1 MKHRFLGVTEALA
14 QSSSRVCF
22 EDLPKEDIEKTK
34 LVFLDSIGCA
44 LASHVVDRSRLA
56 IELTKEFGGNPQAT
70 VIGSH
75 RTSYGLASFANG
87 ELINAL
93 EYDSLGPLS
102 AHVCPF
108 VVPPCLAIAERVHAS
123 GKELILALA
132 LALEIGGRMT
142 SSLAQ
147 LKVLKEEPPYYED
160 AQRFTYANAVF
171 GGVAGACKLLKL
183 DVKKT
188 LNAFGIAGASTPV
201 PAVMKWEE
209 TSGPAIMVKYN
220 ACSGWAAQLTTVAAL
235 LAEKGFTGD
244 TTIMDGEWGFWKIVG
259 SPFFNVDN
267 LLGGLGKVWHIKEVH
282 FKPYPTCGV
291 NHGGIDGINRIM
303 KENQIRPE
311 EIEEIVVKADPLLQT
326 PNRKIT
332 TIESFA
338 DMQFSNVYIFA
349 LAAYYG
355 DRPSPAWLMPSIFS
369 DPKVEALSKKVRVE
383 VHPRTEELMTNKIK
397 MGKLPVFW
405 DTIVEIMAK
414 GGRKFP
420 IEISAP
426 KGNPANPM
434 TEIELMEK
442 FRTNAS
448 YSMLP
453 SSRIKDVIEVI
464 KGLGGVDDV
473 TQLTRL
479 LVTT

>member
-1 MKHRFLGVTEALA
+1 
-14 QSSSRVCF
+14 
-22 EDLPKEDIEKTK
+22 
-34 LVFLDSIGCA
+34 
-44 LASHVVDRSRLA
+44 
-56 IELTKEFGGNPQAT
+56 
-70 VIGSH
+70 
-75 RTSYGLASFANG
+75 
-87 ELINAL
+87 
-93 EYDSLGPLS
+93 
-102 AHVCPF
+102 
-108 VVPPCLAIAERVHAS
+108 
-123 GKELILALA
+123 
-132 LALEIGGRMT
+132 
-142 SSLAQ
+142 
-147 LKVLKEEPPYYED
+147 
-160 AQRFTYANAVF
+160 
-171 GGVAGACKLLKL
+171 
-183 DVKKT
+183 
-188 LNAFGIAGASTPV
+188 
-201 PAVMKWEE
+201 VMKWEE

-220 ACSGWAAQLTTVAAL
+220 AWSGWVAQLATVAAL
-235 LAEKGFTGD
+235 LAEKRFTGD
-244 TTIMDGEWGFWKIVG
+244 TTILDGEWGFWKIVG

-267 LLGGLGKVWHIKEVH
+267 LLGGLGEVWHIKEVH

-311 EIEEIVVKADPLLQT
+311 EIEEIVVRADPLLQT

-338 DMQFSNVYIFA
+338 DMQFSNAYIFA

-414 GGRKFP
+414 GGRKFT

-448 YSMLP
+448 YSVLP
-453 SSRIKDVIEVI
+453 SSRVNDIIRIINALEEVNDI
-464 KGLGGVDDV
+464 LELTGL
-473 TQLTRL
+473 LI
-479 LVTT
+479 

>member
-1 MKHRFLGVTEALA
+1 MKERFTGVTEALA

-44 LASHVVDRSRLA
+44 LASHIVDRSRLA

-75 RTSYGLASFANG
+75 RTSYNLAAFANG

-93 EYDSLGPLS
+93 EYDSLGPLT
-102 AHVCPF
+102 AHVCPY
-108 VVPPCLAIAERVHAS
+108 VIPPCLAIAERVHAS

-132 LALEIGGRMT
+132 LALEIGGRIT

-147 LKVLKEEPPYYED
+147 LKILKDEPPYYKDSE
-160 AQRFTYANAVF
+160 RFTYANAIF
-171 GGVAGACKLLKL
+171 GGVMGACKLLGL
-183 DVKKT
+183 DVRRT
-188 LNAFGIAGASTPV
+188 LNAFGIAGTSTPV

-220 ACSGWAAQLTTVAAL
+220 AWTGWVAQLGVVAAL

-244 TTIMDGEWGFWKIVG
+244 TTILDGEWGFWKIVG
-259 SPFFNVDN
+259 SPFFNVEN
-267 LLGGLGKVWHIKEVH
+267 LLGGLCKVWHIKEVH

-291 NHGGIDGINRIM
+291 NHGGIDGIKRIM

-311 EIEEIVVKADPLLQT
+311 EMEEIVVKADPLLQT
-326 PNRKIT
+326 PNRKTIK
-332 TIESFA
+332 IESFA

-355 DRPSPAWLMPSIFS
+355 DRPSPAWLMPAVYNDARI
-369 DPKVEALSKKVRVE
+369 EALSKKVRVE

-397 MGKLPVFW
+397 IGKLPVFW

-414 GGRKFP
+414 GGRKFT

-453 SSRIKDVIEVI
+453 SSRVNDIIRIINALEEVNDI
-464 KGLGGVDDV
+464 SELTGL
-473 TQLTRL
+473 LI
-479 LVTT
+479 